1 MPVVN
6 FAIERLHNLLP
17 GIDLKR
23 VLEILPFIGLDIEG
37 IDSEILRIEY
47 NPNRPDFASDYGVAR
62 ALRGLLEIETG
73 IPDFKLNKEVKD
85 YCVNV
90 DKSVRRIRPC
100 VVALIAKDGE
110 LDSSTI
116 RQLSAMKD
124 DLQNGI
130 GRRRRKASI
139 GMHNMDAIQFP
150 VRYCTVDEDFSFTP
164 LEHESSQKIKSI
176 LKTSNIGKD
185 YSNILKGVKRY
196 PIIVDS
202 SDNVLAFP
210 PIRNG
215 NITNISPGNT
225 NLFIE
230 VTGNSIKTVEDILA
244 ILAITLYDAGF
255 KPENVTINDFD
266 GSAYTPRMDA
276 SYLDVNTS
284 DINMLLGLESE
295 VNEIV
300 RFLKKSRLG
309 AKETRNKKIIQCCI
323 PRYRIDILNYVDIA
337 EEVAIGYGIYNL
349 KPTIPYTTL
358 VGQKDMTSTRI
369 NILRNTLVGLQMV
382 EIVNFSLISK
392 KIQYD
397 FSGIEEPENVA
408 SVNATKSSEHE
419 VLRDMLLPSL
429 LKSLS
434 RNIHEE
440 YPQRLFEIGKIFEWG
455 ENINEYWSLGVV
467 VAHNAADYTEI
478 KSILQ
483 TLLKQSFGKSV
494 TTEVAIHPVFIN
506 GRCASIIVNDE
517 CIGMLGAITPFA
529 IDNFKLRVPVAAFEL
544 NISKLLQTRDGLL
557 S

>member
-6 FAIERLHNLLP
+6 FAIERLYKLLP
-17 GIDLKR
+17 GIGLRR
-23 VLEILPFIGLDIEG
+23 VLEVLPFIGLDIEG
-37 IDSEILRIEY
+37 IDSEVLRIEY
-47 NPNRPDFASDYGVAR
+47 NPNRPDFASDYGIVR

-73 IPDFKLNKEVKD
+73 IPNLKMNKEVKD

-90 DKSVRRIRPC
+90 DKSVRRIRPYI
-100 VVALIAKDGE
+100 VALIAKNGE
-110 LDSSTI
+110 LASSTI
-116 RQLSAMKD
+116 TQLAAMKD

-130 GRRRRKASI
+130 GRARRKASI
-139 GMHNMDAIQFP
+139 GIHNMDAIQFP
-150 VRYCTVDEDFSFTP
+150 VRYCTVNEDFSFTP
-164 LEHESSQKIKSI
+164 LEHESSHKIKSI
-176 LKTSNIGKD
+176 LKTSNTGKD
-185 YSNILKGVKRY
+185 YGHILEGVNRY

-202 SDNVLAFP
+202 KDNVLAFP
-210 PIRNG
+210 PITNG
-215 NITNISPGNT
+215 YITNVSPDNT

-230 VTGNSIKTVEDILA
+230 ITGNSIKTVEDILA

-255 KPENVTINDFD
+255 ELQNVAINNFD
-266 GSAYTPRMDA
+266 GSAYVPRMDV

-284 DINMLLGLESE
+284 DINMLLGLEAE
-295 VNEIV
+295 ANEIV
-300 RFLKKSRLG
+300 RYLKKSRLD
-309 AKETRNKKIIQCCI
+309 AKETGNKKIIQCCI

-349 KPTIPYTTL
+349 KPTIPCTTL

-369 NILRNTLVGLQMV
+369 NILRNTLAGLQMV

-392 KIQYD
+392 KIQYGLP
-397 FSGIEEPENVA
+397 GIEEPENVA
-408 SVNATKSSEHE
+408 SVNAAKSSEHE

-440 YPQRLFEIGKIFEWG
+440 YPQKLFEIGKIFEWG
-455 ENINEYWSLGVV
+455 KNINEYWSLGAV
-467 VAHNAADYTEI
+467 VAHNTADYTEI

-494 TTEVAIHPVFIN
+494 TTEVAAHPVFIN

-517 CIGMLGAITPFA
+517 CVGMLGEITPFA